1 MPASPPGN
9 VFPTLVVLGHIVTL
23 IAVWS
28 WRQRRRQFCEGK
40 AEKAA
45 QERLSGVV
53 IRLGRAEEQQSGSS
67 SVLRRGG
74 CPEDLGLPGFAWPPG
89 HHLRKRT

>member
-23 IAVWS
+23 IAVWR

-40 AEKAA
+40 AEKSA

-53 IRLGRAEEQQSGSS
+53 IGRLGQAEEQQSGLSS
-67 SVLRRGG
+67 ILCWSASLIAARFPFNPVNAGRNMVM
-74 CPEDLGLPGFAWPPG
+74 
-89 HHLRKRT
+89 